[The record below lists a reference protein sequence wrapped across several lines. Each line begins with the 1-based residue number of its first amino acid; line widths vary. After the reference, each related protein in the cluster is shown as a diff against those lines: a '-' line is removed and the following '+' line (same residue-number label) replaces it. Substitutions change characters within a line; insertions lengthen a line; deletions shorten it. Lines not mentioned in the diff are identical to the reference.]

1 MAAKGAPISM
11 TSAKECLHE
20 RNVGSIDRILR
31 VVIGLTMVVMS
42 ATGTIAAWGYIGVVP
57 LVTGL
62 IGTCPLYRLL
72 GLSTCPL
79 SGRT

>member
-1 MAAKGAPISM
+1 MK
-11 TSAKECLHE
+11 

-31 VVIGLTMVVMS
+31 VVIGLALIILA
-42 ATGTIAAWGYIGVVP
+42 ATGTIAAWGYIGVIP

-62 IGTCPLYRLL
+62 MGTCLLYRLL
-72 GLSTCPL
+72 GISTNPL

>member
-1 MAAKGAPISM
+1 MA
-11 TSAKECLHE
+11 
-20 RNVGSIDRILR
+20 
-31 VVIGLTMVVMS
+31 
-42 ATGTIAAWGYIGVVP
+42 ATGTIAAWGYIGVIP

-72 GLSTCPL
+72 GFSTCPL

>member
-1 MAAKGAPISM
+1 MK
-11 TSAKECLHE
+11 

-31 VVIGLTMVVMS
+31 VVIGLALVVMA
-42 ATGTIAAWGYIGVVP
+42 ATGTIAAWGYIGVIP

-62 IGTCPLYRLL
+62 MGTCPLYRLL
-72 GLSTCPL
+72 GISTSPL

>member
-1 MAAKGAPISM
+1 MK
-11 TSAKECLHE
+11 

-31 VVIGLTMVVMS
+31 VVIGLALVVMA
-42 ATGTIAAWGYIGVVP
+42 ATGTIAAWGYIGVIP

-72 GLSTCPL
+72 GLSTSPL
-79 SGRT
+79 GGRT

>member
-1 MAAKGAPISM
+1 MKS
-11 TSAKECLHE
+11 
-20 RNVGSIDRILR
+20 NVGSVDRILR
-31 VVIGLTMVVMS
+31 VVIGLALVVMA
-42 ATGTIAAWGYIGVVP
+42 ATGTIAAWGYIGVIP

-72 GLSTCPL
+72 GFSTGPL

>member
-1 MAAKGAPISM
+1 MK
-11 TSAKECLHE
+11 
-20 RNVGSIDRILR
+20 RNIGTIDRILR
-31 VVIGLTMVVMS
+31 VVVGLALVVMA
-42 ATGTIAAWGYIGVVP
+42 ATGTIAAWGYIGVIP

-62 IGTCPLYRLL
+62 IGNCPLYSLL